1 MSHPQPIG
9 SLLPTSTSSAA
20 ARLPDKSPRTSP
32 LQPHDS
38 LPAATAEAAEA
49 FLLRY
54 RPDLQDT
61 AAASPVRCYNAHLHG
76 IAHLQGCAAA
86 IGRENLTNWI
96 VLQLDYTARQ
106 WSGKDQLTTATLTA
120 AARAIIATH
129 AERLNPYELMLYLQR
144 LRSGHYG
151 RIAYGQ
157 LTPDDILAH
166 LPRFYDE
173 RGRELRRH
181 YDHLAAQAREQE
193 HREARLRAVPYE
205 TYLREREAFAETY
218 NGLPADFDTALVNHL
233 KAKQAH

>member
-1 MSHPQPIG
+1 MSHPQTIG
-9 SLLPTSTSSAA
+9 SLLPTSTSNAA

-38 LPAATAEAAEA
+38 LPVTTAEAAEA

-76 IAHLQGCAAA
+76 IANLQGCAAA

-173 RGRELRRH
+173 RGRELQAHYKQQEAERRE
-181 YDHLAAQAREQE
+181 REY
-193 HREARLRAVPYE
+193 REARAQSVSYAD
-205 TYLREREAFAETY
+205 YQAQREAFAAAYRGRPE
-218 NGLPADFDTALVNHL
+218 DFERDLIRHL
-233 KAKQAH
+233 KAT

>member
-1 MSHPQPIG
+1 M
-9 SLLPTSTSSAA
+9 
-20 ARLPDKSPRTSP
+20 PDKSHKVSP
-32 LQPHDS
+32 PQQQVN
-38 LPAATAEAAEA
+38 LPTTTTDTPEA

-54 RPDLQDT
+54 APDRQDIT
-61 AAASPVRCYNAHLHG
+61 ATKPVQCYNAHLHG
-76 IAHLQGCAAA
+76 IDTLEGYTDR
-86 IGRENLTNWI
+86 IGRDNITNWL
-96 VLQLDYTARQ
+96 VVQLDYTAQQ
-106 WSGKDQLTTATLTA
+106 WSGKDNLTTDTLTA
-120 AARAIIATH
+120 AARAILSTH
-129 AERLNPYELMLYLQR
+129 AARLNPYELMLYLQR

-157 LTPDDILAH
+157 LTPDDLLAH

-193 HREARLRAVPYE
+193 QREARLRAVPYE

-218 NGLPADFDTALVNHL
+218 NGPPDDFDTALVNHL

>member
-1 MSHPQPIG
+1 M
-9 SLLPTSTSSAA
+9 
-20 ARLPDKSPRTSP
+20 PDKSHKDSQPQPAANLPISTST
-32 LQPHDS
+32 
-38 LPAATAEAAEA
+38 AATAEG

-54 RPDLQDT
+54 APDRQDIT
-61 AAASPVRCYNAHLHG
+61 ATKPIQCYNAHLHG
-76 IAHLQGCAAA
+76 ISTLEQYAAD
-86 IGRENLTNWI
+86 IGRDNLTNWI

-193 HREARLRAVPYE
+193 QREARLRAVPYA

-218 NGLPADFDTALVNHL
+218 NGPPDDFDTALVNHL

>member
-1 MSHPQPIG
+1 M
-9 SLLPTSTSSAA
+9 
-20 ARLPDKSPRTSP
+20 PDKSPRTSP

-38 LPAATAEAAEA
+38 LSAATAEAAEA

-76 IAHLQGCAAA
+76 IANLQGCAAA

-157 LTPDDILAH
+157 LTPDDLLSH

-173 RGRELRRH
+173 RGRELSR
-181 YDHLAAQAREQE
+181 YYEQLAAAQREQE
-193 HREARLRAVPYE
+193 HRESRLRAVPYE
-205 TYLREREAFAETY
+205 VYLRQREAFAETY
-218 NGLPADFDTALVNHL
+218 SGAPENFDAAFIQHL
-233 KAKQAH
+233 KSK